1 MVYPLHMDEK
11 LNTERKW
18 KDFCCQMF
26 SDPWTSDYNENE
38 KYQIG
43 AFRLGTFIELYILE
57 KNIFSGCMAI

>member
-1 MVYPLHMDEK
+1 
-11 LNTERKW
+11 
-18 KDFCCQMF
+18 MF

-38 KYQIG
+38 KYRIG

>member
-1 MVYPLHMDEK
+1 
-11 LNTERKW
+11 
-18 KDFCCQMF
+18 MF